1 MKNYLETKMNPI
13 PRLSRLFVAM
23 AFVLGSVP
31 GVSAQTLGTTVASF
45 NILASPA
52 VTLTGFAAA
61 PMVVNRVGTSPGVT
75 LTTTDASA
83 TFYHANDIT
92 AVNGQAEAQVLW
104 DSLTNVAAVTTDV
117 LAANTLPPTLPAAGA
132 YTAGVIKITAAA
144 DITDTGAVT
153 ITGTPNTIII
163 FQAATSLAFTNMQV
177 NLAGGILP
185 TNVYWQITTGV
196 TIINNDAT
204 TRTVPGTF
212 INNTAAQD
220 IALTASGAGGLNVG
234 RFISR
239 QGSVSVTQSA
249 AGALLFVEPA
259 NGGGVFYPGCSDG
272 LFYPS
277 PATGAVGTFSYC
289 MASAGNVKIRVYNT
303 IGDLAVKVDDTKS
316 SGQHTS
322 TIDTAR
328 LAPGVYLYILERE
341 YNNGDKARSKV
352 KKFVVKH

>member
-1 MKNYLETKMNPI
+1 MNPI
-13 PRLSRLFVAM
+13 PRMSRLFVAM

-31 GVSAQTLGTTVASF
+31 GVSAQTMGNTLASF

-52 VTLTGFAAA
+52 VTLTGFGAN
-61 PMVVNRVGTSPGVT
+61 PLVINRVGTSPGVT

-92 AVNGQAEAQVLW
+92 AVNGQAEGQVLW
-104 DSLTNVAAVTTDV
+104 DSLTNVAAGTVEV
-117 LAANTLPPTLPAAGA
+117 LAAATLPPTLPAVGA
-132 YTAGVIKITAAA
+132 YPAGVVKITAAA
-144 DITDTGAVT
+144 NITDTGSVT
-153 ITGTPNTIII
+153 ITGTADTIII
-163 FQAATSLAFTNMQV
+163 VQAATSLSFTNMDV
-177 NLAGGILP
+177 LLAGGILP
-185 TNVYWQITTGV
+185 ANVYWQITTGV
-196 TIINNDAT
+196 TVINNDAT
-204 TRTVPGTF
+204 TRSVPGTF

-220 IALTASGAGGLNVG
+220 IAITASGAGGLNVG
-234 RFISR
+234 RFVSR

-249 AGALLFVEPA
+249 AGVLAFVIPA
-259 NGGGVFYPGCSDG
+259 GGSSVFYPGCTDG

-277 PATGAVGTFSYC
+277 PATGSVGTFSYC
-289 MASAGNVKIRVYNT
+289 MASAGNVKIRVYNVV
-303 IGDLAVKVDDTKS
+303 GDLAVKVDDTKS
-316 SGQHTS
+316 AGQHTS